1 MSISVNFKLSPFLT
15 TEPEILVKVIP
26 FISEK
31 FQYSFML
38 QERMYNLKELVVMG
52 MRVVQPGKQEG
63 AERSGQ
69 VSL

>member
-1 MSISVNFKLSPFLT
+1 
-15 TEPEILVKVIP
+15 
-26 FISEK
+26 
-31 FQYSFML
+31 
-38 QERMYNLKELVVMG
+38 MYNLKELVVMG